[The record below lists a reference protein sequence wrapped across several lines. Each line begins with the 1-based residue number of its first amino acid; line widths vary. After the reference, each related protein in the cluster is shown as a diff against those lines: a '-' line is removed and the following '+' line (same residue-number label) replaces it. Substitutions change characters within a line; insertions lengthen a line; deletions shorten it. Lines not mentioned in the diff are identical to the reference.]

1 MKKLIFPSLFIA
13 LFFACTSKSVENG
26 KDKSEPL
33 ERTITFAF
41 SDTVRLDTFRIA
53 LIGKNTDEMQM
64 HFTITSYQGKEIYK
78 QEIKASE
85 LLKNYIATAELKKEA
100 DKLKFLKEE
109 IAYFFDERH
118 FLEPAVTENESPD
131 KNVPDLA
138 FYQELKKSNLNGFEY
153 RLAKDHNV
161 YIAWSVKEQK
171 VKIYYKCC

>member
-1 MKKLIFPSLFIA
+1 ML
-13 LFFACTSKSVENG
+13 
-26 KDKSEPL
+26 
-33 ERTITFAF
+33 
-41 SDTVRLDTFRIA
+41 
-53 LIGKNTDEMQM
+53 M

-131 KNVPDLA
+131 KNVPDLS